1 MQMNSKKWIDSNG
14 AIYDSY
20 KSDYMIFVNR
30 NCDFNFLKNSE
41 LNHIILIKDEN
52 RIKSFVKF
60 CERENKMIIYIKK
73 SFQKDILNDITT
85 KNYILINY
93 NSKKLENDFD
103 ILLPVIKSRIT
114 EIENL
119 KNFKIQ
125 TVRKNDE
132 DDDEEIDMTNVESV

>member
-1 MQMNSKKWIDSNG
+1 MNSKKWIDSNG

-73 SFQKDILNDITT
+73 SFQKDVLNDITT

>member
-1 MQMNSKKWIDSNG
+1 MMNSKKWIDSNG

-30 NCDFNFLKNSE
+30 NCDFNFLKNTE
-41 LNHIILIKDEN
+41 LEHIILIKDEN

-60 CERENKMIIYIKK
+60 CERENKMIIYVEK
-73 SFQKDILNDITT
+73 SFQKDVLNEITT

-93 NSKKLENDFD
+93 NSKRLENDFET
-103 ILLPVIKSRIT
+103 LLPIIKSRIS

-119 KNFKIQ
+119 KSFRIKTI
-125 TVRKNDE
+125 RKNEE
-132 DDDEEIDMTNVESV
+132 DDDEDIDMTNVESV

>member
-1 MQMNSKKWIDSNG
+1 MNSKKWIDSNG

-30 NCDFNFLKNSE
+30 NCDFNFLKNTE
-41 LNHIILIKDEN
+41 LEHIILIKDEN

-73 SFQKDILNDITT
+73 SFQKDVLNEITT

-93 NSKKLENDFD
+93 NSKRLENDFET
-103 ILLPVIKSRIT
+103 LLPIIKSRIS

-119 KNFKIQ
+119 KSFKIK
-125 TVRKNDE
+125 TIRKNEE
-132 DDDEEIDMTNVESV
+132 DDDEDIDMTNVESV

>member
-1 MQMNSKKWIDSNG
+1 MNSKKWIDSNG
-14 AIYDSY
+14 AINDSY

-41 LNHIILIKDEN
+41 LEHIILIKDEN

-73 SFQKDILNDITT
+73 SFQKDVLNEITT

-93 NSKKLENDFD
+93 NSKRLENDFET
-103 ILLPVIKSRIT
+103 LLPIIKSRIS

-119 KNFKIQ
+119 NSFRIKTI
-125 TVRKNDE
+125 RKNEE
-132 DDDEEIDMTNVESV
+132 DDDEDIDMTNVESI

>member
-1 MQMNSKKWIDSNG
+1 MNSKKWIDSNG

-73 SFQKDILNDITT
+73 SFQKDVLNDVTT

-93 NSKKLENDFD
+93 NSKKLENDFN

-132 DDDEEIDMTNVESV
+132 DDDEEIDMTDVESV

>member
-1 MQMNSKKWIDSNG
+1 MMNSKKWIDSNG

-30 NCDFNFLKNSE
+30 NCDFNFLKNTE
-41 LNHIILIKDEN
+41 LEHIILIKDEN

-73 SFQKDILNDITT
+73 SFQKDVLNEITT

-93 NSKKLENDFD
+93 NSKRLENDFET
-103 ILLPVIKSRIT
+103 LLPIIKSRIS

-119 KNFKIQ
+119 KSFKIK
-125 TVRKNDE
+125 TIRKNEE
-132 DDDEEIDMTNVESV
+132 DDDEDIDMTNVESV

>member
-1 MQMNSKKWIDSNG
+1 MMNSKKWIDSNG

-30 NCDFNFLKNSE
+30 NCDFNFLKNTE
-41 LNHIILIKDEN
+41 LDHIILIKDEN

-73 SFQKDILNDITT
+73 SFQKDVLNEITT
-85 KNYILINY
+85 KNDILINY
-93 NSKKLENDFD
+93 NSKRLENDFET
-103 ILLPVIKSRIT
+103 LLPIIKSRIS

-119 KNFKIQ
+119 KSFRIKTI
-125 TVRKNDE
+125 RKNEE
-132 DDDEEIDMTNVESV
+132 DDDEDIDMTNVESV

>member
-1 MQMNSKKWIDSNG
+1 
-14 AIYDSY
+14 
-20 KSDYMIFVNR
+20 
-30 NCDFNFLKNSE
+30 
-41 LNHIILIKDEN
+41 
-52 RIKSFVKF
+52 
-60 CERENKMIIYIKK
+60 MIIYIKK
-73 SFQKDILNDITT
+73 SFQKDVLNDITT

-125 TVRKNDE
+125 TVRKNYE

>member
-1 MQMNSKKWIDSNG
+1 MMNSKKWIDSNG

-30 NCDFNFLKNSE
+30 NCDFNFLKNTE
-41 LNHIILIKDEN
+41 LDHIILIKDEN

-73 SFQKDILNDITT
+73 SFQKDVLNEITT

-93 NSKKLENDFD
+93 NSKRLENDFET
-103 ILLPVIKSRIT
+103 LLPIIKSRIS

-119 KNFKIQ
+119 NSFRIKTI
-125 TVRKNDE
+125 RKNEE
-132 DDDEEIDMTNVESV
+132 DDDEDIDMTNVESV

>member
-1 MQMNSKKWIDSNG
+1 MMNSKKWIDSNG

-30 NCDFNFLKNSE
+30 NCDFNFLKNTE
-41 LNHIILIKDEN
+41 LDHIILIKDEN

-73 SFQKDILNDITT
+73 SFQKDVLNEITT
-85 KNYILINY
+85 KNYIVINY
-93 NSKKLENDFD
+93 NSKRLENDFET
-103 ILLPVIKSRIT
+103 LLPIIKYRIS

-119 KNFKIQ
+119 NSFRIKTI
-125 TVRKNDE
+125 RKNEE
-132 DDDEEIDMTNVESV
+132 DDDEDIDMTNVESV

>member
-73 SFQKDILNDITT
+73 SFQKDVLNEITT

-93 NSKKLENDFD
+93 NSKRLENDFET
-103 ILLPVIKSRIT
+103 LLPIIKSRIS

-119 KNFKIQ
+119 NSFRIKTI
-125 TVRKNDE
+125 RKNEE
-132 DDDEEIDMTNVESV
+132 DDDEDIDMTNVESV

>member
-1 MQMNSKKWIDSNG
+1 MNSKKWIDSNG

-41 LNHIILIKDEN
+41 LEHIILIKDEN

-73 SFQKDILNDITT
+73 SFQKDVLNEITT

-93 NSKKLENDFD
+93 NSKRLENDFET
-103 ILLPVIKSRIT
+103 LLPIIKSRIS

-119 KNFKIQ
+119 KSFKIK
-125 TVRKNDE
+125 TIRKNEE
-132 DDDEEIDMTNVESV
+132 DDDEDIDMTNVESV

>member
-1 MQMNSKKWIDSNG
+1 MNSKKWIDSNG

-73 SFQKDILNDITT
+73 SFQRDVLSDITT

-93 NSKKLENDFD
+93 NSKKLENDFN

>member
-1 MQMNSKKWIDSNG
+1 MMNSKKWIDSNG

-30 NCDFNFLKNSE
+30 NCDFNFLKNTE
-41 LNHIILIKDEN
+41 LDHIILIKDEN

-73 SFQKDILNDITT
+73 SFQKDVLNEITT

-93 NSKKLENDFD
+93 NSKRLENDFET
-103 ILLPVIKSRIT
+103 LLPIIKSRIS

-119 KNFKIQ
+119 KSFRIKTI
-125 TVRKNDE
+125 RKNEE
-132 DDDEEIDMTNVESV
+132 DDDEDIDMTNVESV